1 MARHDDPPGRQGPRP
16 LRARSWVRSPPTET
30 ALQADTLVTLW
41 EREESEEYADL
52 TRRIVGL
59 LRRGKTVVVHCRGDL
74 GRCDLWPRIL
84 DVLAYP
90 SPQLSTTSTSTFTGT
105 QSG

>member
-1 MARHDDPPGRQGPRP
+1 M
-16 LRARSWVRSPPTET
+16 
-30 ALQADTLVTLW
+30 TLL

-74 GRCDLWPRIL
+74 GRCALADLGSS
-84 DVLAYP
+84 VLFYP
-90 SPQLSTTSTSTFTGT
+90 LPQLSTTSTSTSTGT
-105 QSG
+105 QSGWLASRPGLRTSFIPPTMTSSTNLATSSA